1 MHHTVHLVE
10 NTRSNRGSAA
20 SRVGDLGMCILHLL
34 TLAFDLM
41 LMDRWRWTRKR
52 YVKIPKEQLPRA
64 KEITPGSNG
73 PTVAKLESGEDGVER
88 VSITVMVNT
97 KEVSEVMD
105 QLEDIGATGLVV
117 LDVTNCRV

>member
-1 MHHTVHLVE
+1 M
-10 NTRSNRGSAA
+10 
-20 SRVGDLGMCILHLL
+20 
-34 TLAFDLM
+34 
-41 LMDRWRWTRKR
+41 
-52 YVKIPKEQLPRA
+52 
-64 KEITPGSNG
+64 
-73 PTVAKLESGEDGVER
+73 AKLESGEDGVER

>member
-1 MHHTVHLVE
+1 MYTQTNE
-10 NTRSNRGSAA
+10 
-20 SRVGDLGMCILHLL
+20 
-34 TLAFDLM
+34 
-41 LMDRWRWTRKR
+41 
-52 YVKIPKEQLPRA
+52 KIPKEQLPRA

-88 VSITVMVNT
+88 VSVTVMVNT